1 MNLIK
6 SSKNKN
12 QYTRK
17 EISKDS
23 RSSSVKNNKI
33 KYLNDIIVP
42 KIGFLC
48 VYVWT
53 EILFLICHQVGID

>member
-33 KYLNDIIVP
+33 KYP
-42 KIGFLC
+42 KM
-48 VYVWT
+48 
-53 EILFLICHQVGID
+53 ILSFQK